1 MTYKKFLFGLGS
13 AAFFWALLSGTA
25 SAAATV
31 DHISVS
37 PVSTT
42 VMAGETVTWKV
53 IAHKTDSSTSDVT
66 TTASFDIPVSAGG
79 SLNHNTFTTQY
90 VGQWEI
96 PVSVGL
102 YSATAYVNVVHSS
115 PVTLLVTP
123 DTVKATAD
131 DTISFA
137 TKLKDAYGNTWNA
150 TGQTSFTS
158 TEKNADL
165 IGYTYAFKKT
175 GSFVVTARI
184 AGLKILVPVVVTP
197 GTPATL
203 LLSPSEKFT
212 LSVGDTQN
220 ISTKL
225 FDADG
230 NEITSKQAG
239 LTLVGD
245 ATSFTAEGNI
255 KGMKLGTTILHA
267 SYGSIEATTE
277 IKVVKAVSVS
287 TSDSIGHV
295 LGETVTSEPNNSTN
309 DQQAEPVVTA
319 TQNENTQSTESTDS
333 KECTTLEFW
342 VTLIILAV
350 YTLILLGY
358 YALIKRDDDKSW
370 WIFPVLITAI
380 GVIIWAKY
388 FCDGTYSWWPW
399 ILGLIG
405 IFISWYGRGP
415 MRKNSPDDIAPGSP
429 IPPEGQKPLF

>member
-1 MTYKKFLFGLGS
+1 MTYKKFLFGLG
-13 AAFFWALLSGTA
+13 ATALFWAFLSGTA

-53 IAHKTDSSTSDVT
+53 TAHKTDSSTSDVT
-66 TTASFDIPVSAGG
+66 TTASFDVPASAGG
-79 SLNHNTFTTQY
+79 SLNHNAFTTQY

-96 PVSVGL
+96 PVSVGS
-102 YSATAYVNVVHSS
+102 YTATAYVNVVHSS

-123 DTVKATAD
+123 DAVKTTAD

-150 TGQTSFTS
+150 TGQTSFTT

-165 IGYTYAFKKT
+165 NGYTYAFKKI

-184 AGLKILVPVVVTP
+184 AGLQVLVPVVVTP
-197 GTPATL
+197 GVPATL

-212 LSVGDTQN
+212 LSVGSTQD

-230 NEITSKQAG
+230 NIITSKQAG

-245 ATSFTAEGNI
+245 AAILTSTGDL
-255 KGMKLGTTILHA
+255 KGLKPGTVTLHA
-267 SYGSIEATTE
+267 GYGSIDAQTE
-277 IKVVKAVSVS
+277 IEVVKATTTS
-287 TSDSIGHV
+287 TLNSSGRV
-295 LGETVTSEPNNSTN
+295 LGETVAATDEDTSNQETDPALT
-309 DQQAEPVVTA
+309 T
-319 TQNENTQSTESTDS
+319 TQNENTQNTEATDS
-333 KECTTLEFW
+333 ETCKTLELW
-342 VTLIILAV
+342 VTLVMLAT
-350 YTLILLGY
+350 YALILLGY
-358 YALIKRDDDKSW
+358 YALIKRDEDKSW
-370 WIFPVLITAI
+370 WIFPALITAI
-380 GVIIWAKY
+380 GIIIWSKY
-388 FCDGTYSWWPW
+388 FCEGTYAWWPW

-405 IFISWYGRGP
+405 IFITWYGRGP

>member
-1 MTYKKFLFGLGS
+1 MTYKKFLFGLS
-13 AAFFWALLSGTA
+13 AAAFFWVLLSGTA

-53 IAHKTDSSTSDVT
+53 TAHKTDSSTSDVT
-66 TTASFDIPVSAGG
+66 TTASFDVPASAGG
-79 SLNHNTFTTQY
+79 SLNHNAFTTQY

-96 PVSVGL
+96 PVSVGS
-102 YSATAYVNVVHSS
+102 YTATAYVNVVHSS
-115 PVTLLVTP
+115 PVTLLVAP
-123 DTVKATAD
+123 DKVEATAD

-165 IGYTYAFKKT
+165 NGYTYAFKKI

-184 AGLKILVPVVVTP
+184 AGLQVLVPVVVTP
-197 GTPATL
+197 GVPATL

-212 LSVGDTQN
+212 LAVGSTQDVL
-220 ISTKL
+220 TKI

-230 NEITSKQAG
+230 NEITSRQAG

-245 ATSFTAEGNI
+245 AAMLTSTGDL
-255 KGMKLGTTILHA
+255 KGVKPGVVTLHA
-267 SYGSIEATTE
+267 GYGSIDSQTE
-277 IKVVKAVSVS
+277 IEIVKAATISVTNS
-287 TSDSIGHV
+287 SGRV
-295 LGETVTSEPNNSTN
+295 LGEAITSVPNNDSVEGQTETGIST
-309 DQQAEPVVTA
+309 E
-319 TQNENTQSTESTDS
+319 NENTQNTESTNS
-333 KECTTLEFW
+333 ETCTTLELW
-342 VTLIILAV
+342 VTLVMLAV
-350 YTLILLGY
+350 YAIILLGY

-380 GVIIWAKY
+380 GIIIWSKY
-388 FCDGTYSWWPW
+388 FCEGTYAWWPW

-415 MRKNSPDDIAPGSP
+415 MRKNPSDDIAPGSP